1 MMQNLNKLIQNIG
14 LTKMMLVLKVLN
26 LNFKC

>member
-1 MMQNLNKLIQNIG
+1 MQNLNKLIQNIG